1 MRLTLKSS
9 CLYFMFKVDRSI
21 GCKLHWQ
28 RRRRLQRRQPQHWRW
43 RQCGVHGALADSG
56 HKTKQLSD
64 FESKESDVLRVCIIC
79 ILIWCSTFP
88 LVFCCCKL
96 SHVIFL
102 KLSNF
107 TKWQPFLMKR
117 KTRTILSDVILW
129 ICSAFQAF
137 LSFSAWEKWRNSTG
151 NRQKLKDM

>member
-28 RRRRLQRRQPQHWRW
+28 RRRQLRRRHGRRQRRWH
-43 RQCGVHGALADSG
+43 CGVHGALADSG

-64 FESKESDVLRVCIIC
+64 CESKESDVLRVCIIC
-79 ILIWCSTFP
+79 ILMWCSTFS
-88 LVFCCCKL
+88 LALCCCKL

-102 KLSNF
+102 KLTKF
-107 TKWQPFLMKR
+107 TGWQPSLMKR
-117 KTRTILSDVILW
+117 KLGLFWVMSFCEFVQL
-129 ICSAFQAF
+129 FKQFF
-137 LSFSAWEKWRNSTG
+137 LSQLEKNNVIQLATDK
-151 NRQKLKDM
+151 N